1 MLITNPNQ
9 VKTETSQ
16 PQQPPSTD
24 AQLLNQQLTTS
35 QQPPQQQFVSQ
46 QQVITTQPQISTQQQ
61 SLMSPPQQLMSP
73 QQFVNPQQVHNTSP
87 QQVQHQQQ
95 QGLLSVT
102 QPCTPLTV
110 TAQLAQTPQGPRII
124 LQVCLFII
132 VMNVSLIPGG
142 GGYLSVYLCLSSS
155 LFIYPRVFI
164 LKNI

>member
-46 QQVITTQPQISTQQQ
+46 QQVITSQPQISTQQQ
-61 SLMSPPQQLMSP
+61 SPQQLMSP

-132 VMNVSLIPGG
+132 DMNMSFLIPGG
-142 GGYLSVYLCLSSS
+142 GVIYPFISVYLLRF
-155 LFIYPRVFI
+155 LFIQGCLF
-164 LKNI
+164 

>member
-9 VKTETSQ
+9 VKIETSQ

-46 QQVITTQPQISTQQQ
+46 QQVITSQPQISTQQQ
-61 SLMSPPQQLMSP
+61 SPQQLMSP

-132 VMNVSLIPGG
+132 DMNMFFLIPGG
-142 GGYLSVYLCLSSS
+142 G
-155 LFIYPRVFI
+155 
-164 LKNI
+164 

>member
-1 MLITNPNQ
+1 MITNPNQ

-35 QQPPQQQFVSQ
+35 QQPPQPQFVSQ
-46 QQVITTQPQISTQQQ
+46 QQIITSQPQITTQQQ
-61 SLMSPPQQLMSP
+61 SLMSPP

-87 QQVQHQQQ
+87 LQVQQQQQ
-95 QGLLSVT
+95 QGLLSAVT

-124 LQVCLFII
+124 LQV
-132 VMNVSLIPGG
+132 S
-142 GGYLSVYLCLSSS
+142 
-155 LFIYPRVFI
+155 
-164 LKNI
+164 

>member
-1 MLITNPNQ
+1 MITNPNQ

-46 QQVITTQPQISTQQQ
+46 QQVITSQPQISTQQQ
-61 SLMSPPQQLMSP
+61 SPQQLMSP

-132 VMNVSLIPGG
+132 DMNMSFLIPGG
-142 GGYLSVYLCLSSS
+142 GVIYPFISVYLLRF
-155 LFIYPRVFI
+155 LFIQGCLF
-164 LKNI
+164 

>member
-1 MLITNPNQ
+1 MITNPNQ

-35 QQPPQQQFVSQ
+35 QQPPQPQFVSQ
-46 QQVITTQPQISTQQQ
+46 QQIITSQPQITTQQQ
-61 SLMSPPQQLMSP
+61 SLMSPP

-87 QQVQHQQQ
+87 LQVQQQQQ
-95 QGLLSVT
+95 QGLLSAVT

-124 LQVCLFII
+124 LQVSHECVILYGR
-132 VMNVSLIPGG
+132 GG
-142 GGYLSVYLCLSSS
+142 VILSVYLCLSFS
-155 LFIYPRVFI
+155 LFIYLRGCLF
-164 LKNI
+164 